1 MAYRILFIY
10 SFFILYWAIIFMIGL
25 VQTERRECSYSF
37 PRCSLSYAKLVQ
49 TECNQAC
56 LELLRCRLSYSK
68 LVQTERRKC
77 LYSFPRR
84 RLSYAKLVQNI
95 GISKFLSYIFL
106 FIIFC
111 MGLLCHVVYLC
122 FLCKSVLS
130 LFHNL
135 RCLVC
140 FVRNLIF

>member
-1 MAYRILFIY
+1 MN
-10 SFFILYWAIIFMIGL
+10 II
-25 VQTERRECSYSF
+25 RHSF
-37 PRCSLSYAKLVQ
+37 PRRRLSYAKLVQ

-56 LELLRCRLSYSK
+56 LKLLRCS
-68 LVQTERRKC
+68 
-77 LYSFPRR
+77 
-84 RLSYAKLVQNI
+84 LSYAKLVQNI

-111 MGLLCHVVYLC
+111 MGLLCHVIYLC

-140 FVRNLIF
+140 FVRNLIFWDIRYADYAILMLCLTHWMFNRSRQLLHKSLEMCINVLPIVLF